1 MILNFNRSV
10 LYVRA
15 WCEKEADSGTGMEN
29 NSCLFGESQNLFD
42 RSRVYLGNH
51 KFIWQIYVVNH
62 WDFFGK
68 SQIYLA
74 NHGCIWR
81 ITGLFGKSQIYLTN
95 HGFIIWWITGLFD
108 ESRVCLKL
116 NNSCTHSSVA
126 RFEVYLSTENQSWK
140 CCWKQEEDGSGKIL
154 WSLLG
159 CFL

>member
-1 MILNFNRSV
+1 MWKGSRFRDWNGKQFVSIWRITEFI
-10 LYVRA
+10 
-15 WCEKEADSGTGMEN
+15 WQITGLFRKSQVYLANLCGE
-29 NSCLFGESQNLFD
+29 SLGFFWQITDLFGES
-42 RSRVYLGNH
+42 RV
-51 KFIWQIYVVNH
+51 
-62 WDFFGK
+62 
-68 SQIYLA
+68 
-74 NHGCIWR
+74 
-81 ITGLFGKSQIYLTN
+81 YLTN
-95 HGFIIWWITGLFD
+95 HGFIWQITDLFD

>member
-1 MILNFNRSV
+1 MWKGSRFRDWN
-10 LYVRA
+10 
-15 WCEKEADSGTGMEN
+15 
-29 NSCLFGESQNLFD
+29 GEQFVSIW
-42 RSRVYLGNH
+42 RITE
-51 KFIWQIYVVNH
+51 FIWQITGL
-62 WDFFGK
+62 FRK
-68 SQIYLA
+68 SQVYLANLCGESLGFFWQITDLA